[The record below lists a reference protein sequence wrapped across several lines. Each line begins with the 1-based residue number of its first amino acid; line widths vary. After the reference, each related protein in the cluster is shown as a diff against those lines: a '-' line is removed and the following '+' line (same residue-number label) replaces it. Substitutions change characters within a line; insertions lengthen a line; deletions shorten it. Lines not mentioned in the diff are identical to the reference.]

1 MFTNNLKKLTF
12 FITVF
17 ILCSCIHTVKTDMNN
32 YLVNKEDF
40 KWKRV
45 VFTTDLN
52 DILERYET
60 FQGKE
65 VELTAPVG
73 DFGKDDF
80 STFYLLLEED
90 GRQLRAYEE
99 NYHRYVNGETL
110 QLLILANKE
119 GGKVTVRGK
128 LKEDGIELQH
138 IAYNEYRVNTNKRP
152 YSYRPTH
159 RSRYRDYSGHYDSF
173 TQWNFSHSYNY

>member
-1 MFTNNLKKLTF
+1 M
-12 FITVF
+12 
-17 ILCSCIHTVKTDMNN
+17 SN
-32 YLVNKEDF
+32 YLQNKEAY

-73 DFGKDDF
+73 YFGTDDF
-80 STFYLLLEED
+80 PTFYFLLEED

-99 NYHRYVNGETL
+99 NYHRYVNGDAL
-110 QLLILANKE
+110 QLLIRASSE

-128 LKEDGIELQH
+128 LKEDGIELHQL
-138 IAYNEYRVNTNKRP
+138 IYNESRVNTNKRP
-152 YSYRPTH
+152 YRYRPTR
-159 RSRYRDYSGHYDSF
+159 RSPYRGYSGYYDSY
-173 TQWNFSHSYNY
+173 TRWNYSHSYNY